1 MYLYFH
7 GKGAPEVGFDYIC
20 ILILS
25 LMHINIIDNCLY
37 VLKKIDSSTHK
48 CFEKKKKKMQIHY
61 EKRKKNDKMN
71 C

>member
-37 VLKKIDSSTHK
+37 LLKKIDSSTQK
-48 CFEKKKKKMQIHY
+48 CFEKKKKMQIHY

>member
-37 VLKKIDSSTHK
+37 LLKKIDSSTHK
-48 CFEKKKKKMQIHY
+48 CFEKKKKKNANTLWKKK
-61 EKRKKNDKMN
+61 EKR
-71 C
+71 

>member
-37 VLKKIDSSTHK
+37 LLKKIDSSTHK
-48 CFEKKKKKMQIHY
+48 CFEKKKKMQIHY